1 MSIQS
6 VSKVE
11 RKINN
16 NRKELKKIM
25 ERKELEIELEKK
37 NKIINDMEIFLK
49 DRYKLCKEE
58 EKTANENKDYSGE
71 DIWKYEAIATE
82 ICLSE
87 LKAIIR
93 RAYQKSKKKQKKSPQ
108 KGLNTETNETKAEE
122 KGKENN

>member
-71 DIWKYEAIATE
+71 DIWKYEAITTE
-82 ICLSE
+82 ICLNE

-93 RAYQKSKKKQKKSPQ
+93 RAYQKSKKKQKNPLK
-108 KGLNTETNETKAEE
+108 KD
-122 KGKENN
+122 

>member
-82 ICLSE
+82 ICLNE

-122 KGKENN
+122 KGKESN

>member
-37 NKIINDMEIFLK
+37 EQNH
-49 DRYKLCKEE
+49 
-58 EKTANENKDYSGE
+58 
-71 DIWKYEAIATE
+71 
-82 ICLSE
+82 
-87 LKAIIR
+87 
-93 RAYQKSKKKQKKSPQ
+93 
-108 KGLNTETNETKAEE
+108 
-122 KGKENN
+122 